1 MLTGKSIVLGVT
13 GSIAAYKIANL
24 ASMLVKLNADVHVI
38 MTQNATH
45 FITPMTFETLTNNK
59 CIVDTFDRNFNF
71 DVKHVSLAKKGD
83 LFLVAPCTA
92 NVIGK
97 VALGICDDMLTTTI
111 MATKAPVLFAPA
123 MNSGM
128 WENPILQDNLQKL
141 QHYGYHIISPVVGRL
156 ACGDTGSGKMPSE
169 ETLLS
174 HILLHL
180 AKEKDLSG
188 KKLLITAGPTQEA
201 IDPVRFITN
210 HSSGKMGY
218 ALAKM
223 AALRGAE
230 VTLVS
235 GPVCLQPFVGVNKI
249 DVVSAADMFDA
260 VTSISS
266 TQDAIIMCSAV
277 ADYTPSTYSDQK
289 VKKSDADLHIPLTR
303 TQDILGYLGAHKR
316 PGQILVGFSMETENL
331 IENSRSK
338 LASKNADIICANSIS
353 SSSTGFAVDTNQV
366 TLITPDAVTP
376 LPLCSKEETA
386 NLILNHLTTVP
397 EPAEG

>member
-97 VALGICDDMLTTTI
+97 VASGICDDMLTTTI

-123 MNSGM
+123 MNTGM

-141 QHYGYHIISPVVGRL
+141 KHYGYHIISPVVGRL

-366 TLITPDAVTP
+366 TLVTPDAVTP

>member
-1 MLTGKSIVLGVT
+1 MSWALRE
-13 GSIAAYKIANL
+13 
-24 ASMLVKLNADVHVI
+24 ASQPMKLNADVHVI

-97 VALGICDDMLTTTI
+97 VAGGICDDMLTTTI
-111 MATKAPVLFAPA
+111 MATKAPVLFSPA
-123 MNSGM
+123 MNTGM

-141 QHYGYHIISPVVGRL
+141 KHYGYHIIEPIEGRL
-156 ACGDTGSGKMPSE
+156 ACGDTGNGKMVSE
-169 ETLLS
+169 ETLLQ

-180 AKEKDLSG
+180 AKEKDLKG
-188 KKLLITAGPTQEA
+188 KKMLITAGPTQEA

-218 ALAKM
+218 AIAKM
-223 AALRGAE
+223 AVLRGAE

-235 GPVCLQPFVGVNKI
+235 GPVSIQPFAGVKKVNVK
-249 DVVSAADMFDA
+249 SAQDMFEA
-260 VTSISS
+260 VTSRSAE
-266 TQDAIIMCSAV
+266 QDAIIMCSAV
-277 ADYTPSTYSDQK
+277 ADYKPASYADQK
-289 VKKSDADLHIPLTR
+289 VKKNDADLSIALTR

-316 PGQILVGFSMETENL
+316 EGQVLVGFSMETENL
-331 IENSRSK
+331 IENSRAK
-338 LASKNADIICANSIS
+338 LTNKNADLICANSIAS
-353 SSSTGFAVDTNQV
+353 AQTGFAVDTNKV
-366 TLITPDAVTP
+366 TLITQQEVTE

-386 NLILNHLTTVP
+386 DLILNKICTY
-397 EPAEG
+397 

>member
-1 MLTGKSIVLGVT
+1 MLTGKTIVLGVT

-83 LFLVAPCTA
+83 LFMVAPCTA

-97 VALGICDDMLTTTI
+97 VASGICDDMLSTTI

-123 MNSGM
+123 MNTGM

-141 QHYGYHIISPVVGRL
+141 KHYGYHIIEPVVGRL

-169 ETLLS
+169 ETLLE

-188 KKLLITAGPTQEA
+188 KRILVTAGPTQEA
-201 IDPVRFITN
+201 IDPVRYITN

-218 ALAKM
+218 AIAKM
-223 AALRGAE
+223 AVLRGAQ

-235 GPVCLQPFVGVNKI
+235 GPVSIQPFAGIQVVP
-249 DVVSAADMFDA
+249 VVSAKDMFEA
-260 VTSISS
+260 VTTRSAEHDI
-266 TQDAIIMCSAV
+266 IIMCSAV
-277 ADYTPSTYSDQK
+277 ADYTPAHYSDQK
-289 VKKSDADLHIPLTR
+289 VKKQDGDLSIALTR
-303 TQDILGYLGAHKR
+303 TNDILAWLGEHKKN
-316 PGQILVGFSMETENL
+316 GQILVGFSMETEHL
-331 IENSRSK
+331 IENSREK
-338 LASKNADIICANSIS
+338 LTKKHADLICANSIATNQ
-353 SSSTGFAVDTNQV
+353 TGFAVDTNKV
-366 TLITPDAVTP
+366 TLITQAGIVE

-386 NLILNHLTTVP
+386 NLILDHINSL
-397 EPAEG
+397 